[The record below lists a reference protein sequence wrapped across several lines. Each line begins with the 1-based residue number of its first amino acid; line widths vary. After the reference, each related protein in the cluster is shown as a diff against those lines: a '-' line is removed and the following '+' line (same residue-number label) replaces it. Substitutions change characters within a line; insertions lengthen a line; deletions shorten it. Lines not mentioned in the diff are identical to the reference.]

1 MFLTSGNFATKEQMS
16 RLDKVIHFQGS
27 YLVYQNP
34 ETKDQFAVTWDTP
47 DSVLSMLSSSGYE
60 NIYQTADLSEV
71 IDELPESVLVKI
83 GDTKYTY
90 HPHISHYFNM
100 VVLKLHNVDKE
111 NPYSVLKVF
120 SSKRLMDAIIDA
132 IEWIQSS
139 RKDNYIIELPND
151 YITKK
156 SQTLSK

>member
-1 MFLTSGNFATKEQMS
+1 MFLTSGNFATKEQME
-16 RLDKVIHFQGS
+16 RLNKAANLYGS

-34 ETKDQFAVTWDTP
+34 ETKVQFAVTFDTP
-47 DSVLSMLSSSGYE
+47 KSVLDMLSSSGYE
-60 NIYQTADLSEV
+60 NVYQTADLTEV

-83 GDTKYTY
+83 GDTNYIY
-90 HPHISHYFNM
+90 HPRISHYYNM
-100 VVLKLHNVDKE
+100 VSLELLEVGKE

-120 SSKRLMDAIIDA
+120 AGKRLMDAVIDS

-139 RKDNYIIELPND
+139 RKDNYIIELPDD

-156 SQTLSK
+156 R

>member
-1 MFLTSGNFATKEQMS
+1 MFLTSGNFATREQME

-34 ETKDQFAVTWDTP
+34 ETNEQFAVTCDTP
-47 DSVLSMLSSSGYE
+47 NSVLSMLSSSGYE
-60 NIYQTADLSEV
+60 NAYNTADLTEV
-71 IDELPESVLVKI
+71 IGELPETVEVKI
-83 GDTKYTY
+83 GDMNYTY
-90 HPHISHYFNM
+90 HPHISHYYNM
-100 VVLKLHNVDKE
+100 VVLELLDVDKE

-120 SSKRLMDAIIDA
+120 TGKRLMDAVIDS

-139 RKDNYIIELPND
+139 RKGNFIIELPND

-156 SQTLSK
+156 TQPLL

>member
-1 MFLTSGNFATKEQMS
+1 MFLTSGNFATKEQME

-34 ETKDQFAVTWDTP
+34 ETKEQFAVTYDTP

-60 NIYQTADLSEV
+60 TTYQTADLSEV
-71 IDELPESVLVKI
+71 INELPESVQVKI
-83 GDTKYTY
+83 EDTNYTY

-100 VVLKLHNVDKE
+100 VALKLLDVDKE

-120 SSKRLMDAIIDA
+120 TGKRLMDAIIDA

-139 RKDNYIIELPND
+139 RKDNYIIELPKD

-156 SQTLSK
+156 TQTLSK

>member
-16 RLDKVIHFQGS
+16 RLDKIIHFQGS

-34 ETKDQFAVTWDTP
+34 ENKEEFAVTCGTP
-47 DSVLSMLSSSGYE
+47 NSVLNMLSSSGYE
-60 NIYQTADLSEV
+60 NTYSTADLTEV
-71 IDELPESVLVKI
+71 IDELPETVEVKI
-83 GDTKYTY
+83 GDTNYTY
-90 HPHISHYFNM
+90 HPHISHYYNM
-100 VVLKLHNVDKE
+100 VVLELLDVDKE

-120 SSKRLMDAIIDA
+120 TGKRLMDAVIDS

-139 RKDNYIIELPND
+139 RKGNFIIELPSD

-156 SQTLSK
+156 TQALL

>member
-1 MFLTSGNFATKEQMS
+1 MFLTSGNFATREQMD
-16 RLDKVIHFQGS
+16 RLEKVINFQGS
-27 YLVYQNP
+27 YLVYQKP
-34 ETKDQFAVTWDTP
+34 ETNEQFAVTCNTP

-60 NIYQTADLSEV
+60 NTYRTADLTEV

-83 GDTKYTY
+83 GDTEYTY
-90 HPHISHYFNM
+90 HPHISHYYNM
-100 VVLKLHNVDKE
+100 VVLELSDIDEE

-120 SSKRLMDAIIDA
+120 TGERLMDAVIDS

-139 RKDNYIIELPND
+139 RKGNYIIELPND

-156 SQTLSK
+156 TQALL

>member
-1 MFLTSGNFATKEQMS
+1 MFLTSGNFATKEQMK

-34 ETKDQFAVTWDTP
+34 ETNEQFAVTYDTP
-47 DSVLSMLSSSGYE
+47 KSVLDMLSSSGYK
-60 NIYQTADLSEV
+60 NVYQTADLTEV
-71 IDELPESVLVKI
+71 INELPETVLVKI
-83 GDTKYTY
+83 GDTNYTY
-90 HPHISHYFNM
+90 HPHISHYYNM
-100 VVLKLHNVDKE
+100 VVLELLDVDKE

-120 SSKRLMDAIIDA
+120 TGKRLMDAVIDS

-139 RKDNYIIELPND
+139 RKGNFIIELPND

-156 SQTLSK
+156 NQLL